1 MAKPTTT
8 TSSRR
13 PVWLAWAP
21 AFACVILLAAIEAR
35 AYFEKPP
42 KQAGA
47 YLAHVHAL
55 AETMPKAFDHWI
67 GRDVPLP
74 LSAVHLLQPN
84 VDFCRNFV
92 NHQTGEQATLMVI
105 DCSDTRNLSG
115 HYPPNCYPGNGWILD
130 KSTQKTWVI
139 NKTPITGME
148 YKFHRG
154 AFDTESHIYVDDFFI
169 MPDGKFLATERE
181 FLHESGSFNERVF
194 GAAQVELT
202 LPGDMLPA
210 DRLQVF
216 HDLIG
221 ANWKLI
227 SAILHGVSNESAK

>member
-1 MAKPTTT
+1 MKKSDSP
-8 TSSRR
+8 SLKR
-13 PVWLAWAP
+13 PGWLAWAP
-21 AFACVILLAAIEAR
+21 AFVCVILLAGIEAR

-42 KQAGA
+42 EQAGK

-55 AETMPKAFDHWI
+55 AEQMPRQFGNWH
-67 GRDVPLP
+67 GHDVPLP
-74 LSAVHLLQPN
+74 QSAVHLLQPN
-84 VDFCRNFV
+84 VDLCRSFV
-92 NHQTGEQATLMVI
+92 NTKTGEEATLMVI

-130 KSTQKTWVI
+130 RSTPKTWVI
-139 NKTPITGME
+139 EKTPIPGME

-154 AFDTESHIYVDDFFI
+154 AFNTGSHIYVDDFFV

-181 FLHESGSFNERVF
+181 FLHGSGSFNERVF

-202 LPGDMLPA
+202 LPGGMLPA
-210 DRLQVF
+210 DRMQVF
-216 HDLIG
+216 HDLVG

-227 SAILHGVSNESAK
+227 TAILNGVSNESTQ